1 MADKNVDIN
10 IRTKADSREV
20 KRYDDAHRDLEDTLK
35 DSVYTVEDLHDWLEK
50 KREEEEKAAKLAKNE
65 EEREVIR
72 ANARANQAQVL
83 GVIGDKIGQLGSRLV
98 SIGRD
103 IGEVDKELGKTIE
116 SMGRL
121 GETTGSVVTGA
132 AAGFAV
138 GGPIGAAL
146 GGLAGVVKSLYD
158 TWLEGQKQVA
168 EAQKKVTDATNDY
181 REALIDLGEEQAQG
195 NVSRFQQRLQNELN
209 LLRDQNEEIKHQNE
223 LAKLREDS
231 EKRIAATQRQ
241 IEIERIQFLLKRGEI
256 SDDQALSQITEIQ
269 ANARRSTASDATQN
283 QDRRLAE
290 LQLAEDTQGAK
301 IQAIQNGLNEIDQL
315 KEGIQNFLNSQGEI
329 QSVKELQEVL
339 AEAPEIMRKFNVN
352 LIKDKAEARKT
363 LELFEGETLSLLKTR
378 DEENAKRQEI
388 SQEIKFAREKR
399 EVILDAEINEFKAS
413 NQAELQ
419 KIAQNFQEGNDF
431 LKPLFEDAKKRA
443 GELGIQ
449 NSEQVQ
455 ELLSVMEQVVTDNQD
470 DRTQINLFRQ
480 KALKLNELIRQDNQT
495 TIDGINKLL
504 AARETDRSALQQVIN
519 RLSNLEA
526 GFKNLKKQ

>member
-1 MADKNVDIN
+1 MADKEVKIDIK
-10 IRTKADSREV
+10 TKADAREV
-20 KRYDDAHRDLEDTLK
+20 KRYEDAHRDLEETLK
-35 DSVYTVEDLHDWLEK
+35 ESVYTVEDLHGWLEK
-50 KREEEEKAAKLAKNE
+50 KREEEENAAKLAKNE

-83 GVIGDKIGQLGSRLV
+83 GVIGDKIGQLGGRLI
-98 SIGRD
+98 SMGRD

-116 SMGRL
+116 SMGQL
-121 GETTGSVVTGA
+121 GETAGGVIEGA
-132 AAGFAV
+132 AAGFAA

-146 GGLAGVVKSLYD
+146 GGLVGVIKGVYG

-168 EAQKKVTDATNDY
+168 EAQKKVTEATNDY
-181 REALIDLGEEQAQG
+181 RESLIELGEEQAQG

-241 IEIERIQFLLKRGEI
+241 IEIERIQFLLKKKEI
-256 SDDQALSQITEIQ
+256 SDDQARSQIAEIQ
-269 ANARRSTASDATQN
+269 ANARSSTASSATQN
-283 QDRRLAE
+283 QDRKLAE
-290 LQLAEDTQGAK
+290 LQFAEDAQGGK
-301 IQAIQNGLNEIDQL
+301 IQAIQDGINELDQIR
-315 KEGIQNFLNSQGEI
+315 EGIIKFLDSQGEI

-339 AEAPEIMRKFNVN
+339 AEAPEIMRKFNIN
-352 LIKDKAEARKT
+352 LIKDKAEASKT
-363 LELFEGETLSLLKTR
+363 LDLFESETLRLLNSR

-388 SQEIKFAREKR
+388 SKEIKFAREKR
-399 EVILDAEINEFKAS
+399 EVILDTELSEFKAS

-419 KIAQNFQEGNDF
+419 KLTQNFQEGNDF

-443 GELGIQ
+443 EELGVQ

-455 ELLSVMEQVVTDNQD
+455 ELLAAMEQVVTDNND
-470 DRTQINLFRQ
+470 DKEQLNEFRQ
-480 KALKLNELIRQDNQT
+480 KALKLNELIRQDNQV

-504 AARETDRSALQQVIN
+504 TARETDRAALQQVIN
-519 RLSNLEA
+519 RLSSLEA